1 MMAYQDGSRVA
12 LRVIEIEEAIQET
25 HGTLQALNDGPLF
38 MTAEELARRERAFKR
53 LTDRLQSLHAARQLQ
68 QQLASEEL
76 RKIERQC
83 ADGNGKKMKYYG
95 YREVRICFLGGL
107 EIKLLA
113 RYHARNQARA
123 HKGKG
128 AYFGL
133 LLLGVHDHCSP
144 ALASEVA
151 KLAAAMN
158 SLEDAKSQLEQMGVK
173 LPKKQIAQIAY
184 AFSRRARLTQQIQG
198 MGVRGNLTGKR
209 VVISTDDGRVRIR
222 TNKKGKRTKKG
233 RRRYRTDWREP
244 KLLAIYVV
252 DEEGKIDRSFTP
264 VLDGTLKGPDA
275 VFGLIEQYLSQ
286 LGIDEATKVLFI
298 ADGATWIWKR
308 VGAMFKRLGLK
319 PEQCMELV
327 DFYHVVEHLHT
338 LAGMKKK
345 NWSKKQK
352 RGWVTRQTNRLKR
365 GEVEAFTEAVRK
377 FSKGQRG
384 KDWRRERDYLLR
396 NAKAGRLNYGSA
408 REQQL
413 PIGSGIIESTVRRVL
428 NLRMKGASIFWT
440 KENAEDMIL
449 LRAYY
454 KSGHWQ
460 VLENNALSTNYQL
473 AA

>member
-1 MMAYQDGSRVA
+1 MAYQDGSRVA
-12 LRVIEIEEAIQET
+12 LRLIEIDEAIQET
-25 HGTLQALNDGPLF
+25 NSQLQALINGPLF
-38 MTAEELARRERAFKR
+38 ATAEELALREREFKR
-53 LTDRLQSLHAARQLQ
+53 LTDRLQGLHAAGQLQ

-76 RKIERQC
+76 HKSERQC
-83 ADGNGKKMKYYG
+83 ADSDGKKMKNYG
-95 YREVRICFLGGL
+95 YREVKIYFLGGL
-107 EIKLLA
+107 EIKLWA
-113 RYHARNQARA
+113 RYYARNQARA
-123 HKGKG
+123 TKGKG

-133 LLLGVHDHCSP
+133 LLLGVHNHCSP
-144 ALASEVA
+144 ALGSEVA

-158 SLEDAKSQLEQMGVK
+158 SLEDASVQLQQMGVK

-184 AFSRRARLTQQIQG
+184 AFSRRARLTQRIQG
-198 MGVRGNLTGKR
+198 MGIRGNLTGKR
-209 VVISTDDGRVRIR
+209 VVISTDGGRVRIR
-222 TNKKGKRTKKG
+222 TNKKGRRTKKG

-286 LGIDEATKVLFI
+286 LGIEEATKVLFI

-319 PEQCMELV
+319 PEQGMELV

-338 LAGMKKK
+338 LAGLKKK
-345 NWSKKQK
+345 NWSQKQK
-352 RGWVTRQTNRLKR
+352 RGWITRQTNRLKR
-365 GEVEAFTEAVRK
+365 GEVVAFMEAVRK
-377 FSKGQRG
+377 FSKGQRS

-396 NAKAGRLNYGSA
+396 NAKAGRLNYGLA

-440 KENAEDMIL
+440 KDNAEDMIL

-460 VLENNALSTNYQL
+460 VLHHNALSANYQL

>member
-1 MMAYQDGSRVA
+1 MAYQDGSRVA
-12 LRVIEIEEAIQET
+12 RRLIEIEEAIQET
-25 HGTLQALNDGPLF
+25 NAQLQTLNERLLPT
-38 MTAEELARRERAFKR
+38 TAEALAQREREFKR
-53 LTDRLQSLHAARQLQ
+53 VTDRLQGLHAARQLQ
-68 QQLASEEL
+68 QQLAAEALRQSEH
-76 RKIERQC
+76 QC
-83 ADGNGKKMKYYG
+83 ANGGGKKMKYYG
-95 YREVRICFLGGL
+95 YREVKICFLGGL

-113 RYHARNQARA
+113 RYYARNEARA
-123 HKGKG
+123 DKGKG

-133 LLLGVHDHCSP
+133 LLLGIYNHCSP

-158 SLEDAKSQLEQMGVK
+158 SLEDGKAQLEQMGVK
-173 LPKKQIAQIAY
+173 LPKKRIAEIAY
-184 AFSRRARLTQQIQG
+184 AFSQRARLTQQIQG
-198 MGVRGNLTGKR
+198 MRVSGSLAGKR
-209 VVISTDDGRVRIR
+209 VVISTDGGRVRIR

-252 DEEGKIDRSFTP
+252 DEEGKIDRCFTP

-275 VFGLIEQYLSQ
+275 VFDLIEQYLSK
-286 LGIDEATKVLFI
+286 LAIDEATKVLFI
-298 ADGATWIWKR
+298 ADGAKWIWKR

-327 DFYHVVEHLHT
+327 DFYHVVEHLHR
-338 LAGMKKK
+338 LVGMKKK
-345 NWSKKQK
+345 NWNKKQQ

-365 GEVEAFTEAVRK
+365 GEVEAFADAVRK
-377 FSKGQRG
+377 FSKGQRS

-396 NAKAGRLNYGSA
+396 NAKAGRLDYGLA
-408 REQQL
+408 RQQQL

-440 KENAEDMIL
+440 KDNAEDMIL

-460 VLENNALSTNYQL
+460 VLENNALATDYQL

>member
-1 MMAYQDGSRVA
+1 MAYQDGSRVA
-12 LRVIEIEEAIQET
+12 LRLTEIEQAIQET
-25 HGTLQALNDGPLF
+25 NAQLQVLLAGPLF
-38 MTAEELARRERAFKR
+38 LTAGELAQRERELRR
-53 LTDRLQSLHAARQLQ
+53 LTDRLQGLYAAWQLQ

-76 RKIERQC
+76 RKTERQC

-95 YREVRICFLGGL
+95 YREAKICFLGGL
-107 EIKLLA
+107 EIKLWA
-113 RYHARNQARA
+113 RYYARNQARA
-123 HKGKG
+123 DKCKG
-128 AYFGL
+128 AYFGV

-158 SLEDAKSQLEQMGVK
+158 SLEDAKAQLEQMGVK
-173 LPKKQIAQIAY
+173 LSKNQIADIVY
-184 AFSRRARLTQQIQG
+184 AFAQRARLTQQIQG
-198 MGVRGNLTGKR
+198 MGVSGSLAGKR
-209 VVISTDDGRVRIR
+209 VVISTDGGRVRIR
-222 TNKKGKRTKKG
+222 TNKKGRKTKKG

-252 DEEGKIDRSFTP
+252 NEDGKIDRSFTP

-286 LGIDEATKVLFI
+286 LDINEATKVLFI
-298 ADGATWIWKR
+298 ADGAKWIWKR

-338 LAGMKKK
+338 FAGLKKK

-352 RGWVTRQTNRLKR
+352 KGWVTRQTNRLKR
-365 GEVEAFTEAVRK
+365 GEVDAFMEAVRK

-384 KDWRRERDYLLR
+384 KDSRRERDYLLR
-396 NAKAGRLNYGSA
+396 NASAGHLNYGLA
-408 REQQL
+408 REQHL

-440 KENAEDMIL
+440 KDNAEDMIL
-449 LRAYY
+449 LRSYY

-460 VLENNALSTNYQL
+460 LLERNALTPNCQL
-473 AA
+473 AV

>member
-1 MMAYQDGSRVA
+1 MAYQDGSRVA
-12 LRVIEIEEAIQET
+12 RKLTEIEQAIQEANDQ
-25 HGTLQALNDGPLF
+25 LQALRDGFLF
-38 MTAEELARRERAFKR
+38 VTAEEFARRERDFKG
-53 LTDRLQSLHAARQLQ
+53 LTDRIQSLHAAWQLQ
-68 QQLASEEL
+68 QELGSEEL
-76 RKIERQC
+76 RKTEWQC
-83 ADGNGKKMKYYG
+83 ADGDGKRMKYYG
-95 YREVRICFLGGL
+95 YREVKIRFLGGL

-113 RYHARNQARA
+113 RYYARSQARA

-133 LLLGVHDHCSP
+133 LLLGVHEHCSP

-151 KLAAAMN
+151 MLATAMN
-158 SLEDAKSQLEQMGVK
+158 SLEDAKVQLQQMGVK
-173 LPKKQIAQIAY
+173 LSRKQVAAIAY
-184 AFSRRARLTQQIQG
+184 AFSQRARLRQQVEG
-198 MGVRGNLTGKR
+198 MGVSGSLTGKR
-209 VVISTDDGRVRIR
+209 VVISTDGGRVRIR
-222 TNKKGKRTKKG
+222 TNKRGKRTKKG

-286 LGIDEATKVLFI
+286 LGIDEAAKVLFI

-319 PEQCMELV
+319 PEQCLELV
-327 DFYHVVEHLHT
+327 DFYHVVEHLNT
-338 LAGMKKK
+338 FAGLKKR
-345 NWSKKQK
+345 NWSKRQK
-352 RGWVTRQTNRLKR
+352 KGWVTRQTNRLKR
-365 GEVEAFTEAVRK
+365 GEVVVFSEAVRK

-384 KDWRRERDYLLR
+384 KDWRRERGYLLR
-396 NAKAGRLNYGSA
+396 NASAGRLNYALA
-408 REQQL
+408 RKQQL

-440 KENAEDMIL
+440 KDHAEDMIL

-460 VLENNALSTNYQL
+460 VLERNALTPTGLL

>member
-1 MMAYQDGSRVA
+1 MAYQDGSRVA
-12 LRVIEIEEAIQET
+12 FRLIEIEETIQET
-25 HGTLQALNDGPLF
+25 NSQLQALIDGPLF
-38 MTAEELARRERAFKR
+38 VTAEELAQRERDFKR
-53 LTDRLQSLHAARQLQ
+53 LTDRLQGLHAAWQLQ

-76 RKIERQC
+76 RKTERQC
-83 ADGNGKKMKYYG
+83 ADGDGKRMKYYG
-95 YREVRICFLGGL
+95 YREVKICFLGGL
-107 EIKLLA
+107 EIKLWA
-113 RYHARNQARA
+113 RYYARNQVRA
-123 HKGKG
+123 DKGKG

-133 LLLGVHDHCSP
+133 LLLGVHNRCSP

-158 SLEDAKSQLEQMGVK
+158 SLEDAKVQLEQMGVK
-173 LPKKQIAQIAY
+173 LLKKQIAEIAY
-184 AFSRRARLTQQIQG
+184 AFSRRARLTQQIKG
-198 MGVRGNLTGKR
+198 MVVSGSLAGKR
-209 VVISTDDGRVRIR
+209 VVISTDGGRVRIR

-252 DEEGKIDRSFTP
+252 NEEGKIDRSFTP

-275 VFGLIEQYLSQ
+275 VFGLIEQYLSK

-298 ADGATWIWKR
+298 ADGAKWIWKR
-308 VGAMFKRLGLK
+308 AGAMFKRLGLK
-319 PEQCMELV
+319 PEQCLELV

-338 LAGMKKK
+338 LAGLKKK

-365 GEVEAFTEAVRK
+365 GEVEAFMEAVRK

-396 NAKAGRLNYGSA
+396 NAKAGRLNYGLA
-408 REQQL
+408 REQHL

-440 KENAEDMIL
+440 KDNAEDMIL

-460 VLENNALSTNYQL
+460 VLENNALSANHQL

>member
-1 MMAYQDGSRVA
+1 MAYQDGSRVA
-12 LRVIEIEEAIQET
+12 CKLLEIDEAIQET
-25 HGTLQALNDGPLF
+25 NGQLQSLIDGPLF
-38 MTAEELARRERAFKR
+38 MTAEELGQREREFKR
-53 LTDRLQSLHAARQLQ
+53 LTDRLQGLHTARQLQ

-76 RKIERQC
+76 RETERQY
-83 ADGNGKKMKYYG
+83 ANDDGKKMKYYG
-95 YREVRICFLGGL
+95 YREVKICFFGGL
-107 EIKLLA
+107 EIKLWG
-113 RYHARNQARA
+113 RYYARNQARA
-123 HKGKG
+123 NRGKG

-133 LLLGVHDHCSP
+133 LLLGVHDHCTP

-158 SLEDAKSQLEQMGVK
+158 SLEDAKVQLEQMGVK
-173 LPKKQIAQIAY
+173 LSKNQIADIAY
-184 AFSRRARLTQQIQG
+184 AFAQRARLTQQIQG
-198 MGVRGNLTGKR
+198 MGLRGSLAGKR
-209 VVISTDDGRVRIR
+209 VVISTDGGRVRIR

-264 VLDGTLKGPDA
+264 VLDGTLQGPDA

-308 VGAMFKRLGLK
+308 VAAMFKRLGLE
-319 PEQCMELV
+319 PEQCLELV
-327 DFYHVVEHLHT
+327 DFYHVMEHLHT
-338 LAGMKKK
+338 LAGLKKK

-352 RGWVTRQTNRLKR
+352 RGWVSRQTNRLKR
-365 GEVEAFTEAVRK
+365 GEVEAFTDAVRK
-377 FSKGQRG
+377 FSKGQRS

-396 NAKAGRLNYGSA
+396 NAKAGRLNYGLA

-440 KENAEDMIL
+440 KDNAEDMIL

-460 VLENNALSTNYQL
+460 ALENNALRTNYHL